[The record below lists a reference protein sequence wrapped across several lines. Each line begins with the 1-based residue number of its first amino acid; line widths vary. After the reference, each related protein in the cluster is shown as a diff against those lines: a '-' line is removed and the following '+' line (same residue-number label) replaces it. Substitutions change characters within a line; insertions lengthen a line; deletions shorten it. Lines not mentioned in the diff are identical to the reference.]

1 MEREEFGA
9 WLGHQRETRCWSRPE
24 MARLTKDDLIEQV
37 QGIITV
43 GEFYA
48 MAAGGQIIF
57 T

>member
-1 MEREEFGA
+1 M
-9 WLGHQRETRCWSRPE
+9 P
-24 MARLTKDDLIEQV
+24 LTSPDLPDEIGDMRRIV
-37 QGIITV
+37 ILDSGT

>member
-1 MEREEFGA
+1 MISASGA
-9 WLGHQRETRCWSRPE
+9 GLYGGRPSC
-24 MARLTKDDLIEQV
+24 DLPGIGQTDPIEQV
-37 QGIITV
+37 QDIIITV